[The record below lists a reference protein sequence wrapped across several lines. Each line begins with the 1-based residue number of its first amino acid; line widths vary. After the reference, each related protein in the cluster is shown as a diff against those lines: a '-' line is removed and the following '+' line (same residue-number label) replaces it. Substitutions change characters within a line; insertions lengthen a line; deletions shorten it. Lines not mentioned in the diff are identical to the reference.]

1 MGGGTRTGVAG
12 GGVKDLVS
20 GIPHGGFQ
28 GDRATEGRPL
38 VTPRAGGSEG
48 IGHLQRLRRHD
59 LRAFLQS
66 QVEDGGILGIDGKHA
81 VRFDENILIRAAGR
95 RESLIAGDL
104 DRFQVAHAR
113 KDRYRAIGCGSGEAR
128 DRRFSAIKAF
138 LPGTGISARYRPEL
152 VGLAGRNDRG

>member
-1 MGGGTRTGVAG
+1 M
-12 GGVKDLVS
+12 
-20 GIPHGGFQ
+20 
-28 GDRATEGRPL
+28 
-38 VTPRAGGSEG
+38 VTQRAGGSEG

-104 DRFQVAHAR
+104 DRFQVAHA
-113 KDRYRAIGCGSGEAR
+113 
-128 DRRFSAIKAF
+128 
-138 LPGTGISARYRPEL
+138 P
-152 VGLAGRNDRG
+152 